1 MKKLDFFIF
10 NAHLYISWLGFSFT
24 IYLEDED
31 EKQIINQFFFD
42 RSTIWHYSEMMINVC
57 NCLLYLQNWEF
68 TYKNRFVLDQVFLDI
83 HKPRNGACLPG
94 YNLTN
99 SNLILLCRLHCYTEL
114 FTLSSFYDGT
124 LAYHNRAT
132 SHQSI
137 MMKRYITYKFLPT
150 FNVSLAYIKWPL
162 ETVGF
167 IFMSFIY
174 G

>member
-1 MKKLDFFIF
+1 MKMRNKSLT
-10 NAHLYISWLGFSFT
+10 NSFLT
-24 IYLEDED
+24 DQQFD
-31 EKQIINQFFFD
+31 IIVKWWSMFVIVFCTCRIENL
-42 RSTIWHYSEMMINVC
+42 HK
-57 NCLLYLQNWEF
+57 
-68 TYKNRFVLDQVFLDI
+68 YKNRFVLDQVFLDI